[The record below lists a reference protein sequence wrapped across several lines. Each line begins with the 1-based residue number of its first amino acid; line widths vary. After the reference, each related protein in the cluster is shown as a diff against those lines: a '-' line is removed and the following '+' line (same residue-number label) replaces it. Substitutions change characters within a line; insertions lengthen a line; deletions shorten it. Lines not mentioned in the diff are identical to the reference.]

1 MYLKLAVFYEKYDTL
16 VVKCRF
22 YGQGVKEIHKMTE
35 RETFNNLIADLESGK
50 VRVAEYADGEWKVN
64 SWVKEGILAGFRL
77 GKLTDMSEGQFPF
90 FDKDTIPVRAFTA
103 ENGVRIVPGGSSVRV
118 GAYLAPSVIMMPPAY
133 VNIGAYVDEGT
144 MIDSHALVGS
154 CAQVGKHVHLSAAS
168 QLGGVLEPVGALPVI
183 IEDNVFIGGNCG
195 IYEGTI
201 VKKNAVIG
209 TGVIINAST
218 AIFDS
223 TTGEYIRANDNGQ
236 IVVPEGAVVVAG
248 SRPMSKGPGAEMG
261 IHLYCPVI
269 VKYRDEKTSGSI
281 TLEDML
287 R

>member
-1 MYLKLAVFYEKYDTL
+1 MTEKD
-16 VVKCRF
+16 RF
-22 YGQGVKEIHKMTE
+22 YQT
-35 RETFNNLIADLESGK
+35 IADLEAGRI
-50 VRVAEYADGEWKVN
+50 RVAEKIGGEWKVN
-64 SWVKEGILAGFRL
+64 SWVKEVILSGFRL
-77 GKLTDMSEGQFPF
+77 GKLVDMTQGQFSF
-90 FDKDTIPVRAFTA
+90 FDKDTIPTRMFN
-103 ENGVRIVPGGSSVRV
+103 EQSGVRIVPGGSSVRA

-201 VKKNAVIG
+201 VKENAVIG

-218 AIFDS
+218 AIFDA
-223 TTGEYIRANDNGQ
+223 TTGEYIRANENGQ
-236 IVVPEGAVVVAG
+236 IVVPAGAVVVAG
-248 SRPMSKGPGAEMG
+248 SRPISKVPGAEQG

-269 VKYRDEKTSGSI
+269 VKYRDQKTAGSI

>member
-1 MYLKLAVFYEKYDTL
+1 MSDI
-16 VVKCRF
+16 VKF
-22 YGQGVKEIHKMTE
+22 NETMAALE
-35 RETFNNLIADLESGK
+35 RGE
-50 VRVAEYADGEWKVN
+50 VRVAEKVNGEWKVN
-64 SWVKEGILAGFRL
+64 SWVKEIILSGFRL
-77 GKLTDMSEGQFPF
+77 GKLADMSQGQFSF
-90 FDKDTIPVRAFTA
+90 LDKDTISARKFTV
-103 ENGVRIVPGGSSVRV
+103 ESGVRIVPGGSSVRT

-201 VKKNAVIG
+201 VKQNAVIG

-218 AIFDS
+218 ALYDA
-223 TTGEYIRANDNGQ
+223 TTGEYIRANENGQ
-236 IVVPEGAVVVAG
+236 IIVPEGAVVVAG
-248 SRPMSKGPGAEMG
+248 SRPVSKGPGAEQG